1 MTRAQALSYYKIRQI
16 RERIINEGS
25 KYYQTFPWRTPEH
38 KWQGLLAEMLL
49 QRTKA
54 SSVVPVYEKLI
65 KAYPYPEDL
74 ASAPIHTI
82 EEILYP
88 LGLKWR
94 SKYVQTFAASL
105 VGHGNIPEKLD
116 ELTSLPGIGQYAA
129 NAYLAFHTT
138 KRSIMIDSNTARFV
152 CRYTGNKYH
161 GEVRRKKWLIEFID
175 KLTPSKD
182 AQRFNQCFL
191 DFTMRVCL
199 PKNPTCDICMFS
211 SRCRY
216 AQIS

>member
-1 MTRAQALSYYKIRQI
+1 MTPAQDSNYYKIRQI
-16 RERIINEGS
+16 RECIITEGS
-25 KYYQTFPWRTPEH
+25 KHYQAFPWRTPEQ
-38 KWQGLLAEMLL
+38 KWHGLLAEMLL
-49 QRTKA
+49 QRTRA
-54 SSVVPVYEKLI
+54 SSVVPIYEKLI
-65 KAYPYPEDL
+65 KIYPYPEDL
-74 ASAPIHTI
+74 AFAPINNL
-82 EEILYP
+82 EDILYP

-94 SKYVQTFAASL
+94 SIYVQALAASL
-105 VGHGNIPEKLD
+105 TVLGNVPEKLNA
-116 ELTSLPGIGQYAA
+116 LTALPGIGQYAA

-161 GEVRRKKWLIEFID
+161 GEIRRKKWLIEYID
-175 KLTPSKD
+175 RLTPRKD